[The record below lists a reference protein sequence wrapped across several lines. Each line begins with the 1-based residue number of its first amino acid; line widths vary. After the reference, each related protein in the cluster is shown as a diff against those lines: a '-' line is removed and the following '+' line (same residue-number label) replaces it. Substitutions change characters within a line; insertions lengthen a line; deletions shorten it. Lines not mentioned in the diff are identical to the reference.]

1 VGHRLMTELNYPIAD
16 VRAITQAQV
25 QALSE
30 AGYATTIALLSACA
44 TRRERDEVARRT
56 GLDGAEVLAIANRA
70 DLMRVKGIGTKW
82 GDLLEHGGVDTVV
95 ELAARNPANL
105 RAKLAEVNA
114 EKTVV
119 KALPTEADCA
129 DWVAQAKAL
138 PRRLAY

>member
-1 VGHRLMTELNYPIAD
+1 MMTELNYPIAE
-16 VRAITQAQV
+16 VRAITEAQV
-25 QALSE
+25 HALSE

-56 GLDGAEVLAIANRA
+56 GLSVAAVLAIANRA

-82 GDLLEHGGVDTVV
+82 GDLLELAGVDTVV

-114 EKTVV
+114 AKALVQ
-119 KALPTEADCA
+119 ALPTDADCSA
-129 DWVAQAKAL
+129 WVEQAKAL